1 MIIDFY
7 ISFLKETDIYVSL
20 RLIIGMGAMQY
31 IINYIY
37 IHMYVLFRNLLM
49 FIYRSRL
56 LLFFPKQ
63 RNMDNNVF
71 CVSYNS
77 LLPN

>member
-37 IHMYVLFRNLLM
+37 IHM
-49 FIYRSRL
+49 
-56 LLFFPKQ
+56 
-63 RNMDNNVF
+63 
-71 CVSYNS
+71 
-77 LLPN
+77 